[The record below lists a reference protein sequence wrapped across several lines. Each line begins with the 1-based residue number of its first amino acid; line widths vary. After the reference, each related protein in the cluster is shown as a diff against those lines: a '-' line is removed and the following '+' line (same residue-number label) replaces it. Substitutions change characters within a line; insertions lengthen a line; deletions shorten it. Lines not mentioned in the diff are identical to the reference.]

1 MLFVEIFAFVKVVG
15 EFELKTLANLVII
28 LNRDASYV
36 RAPHARA
43 SREREAF
50 SHACFVALKSFAIEK
65 PPVNTTTFWAA
76 YAQTYTF
83 PQSLYELKA
92 QLGQKLAHAQTFDR
106 GVEFIGMSAKPGG
119 AGGGDDEGNF

>member
-50 SHACFVALKSFAIEK
+50 SRACFVALKSFEK

-76 YAQTYTF
+76 YDHIV
-83 PQSLYELKA
+83 S
-92 QLGQKLAHAQTFDR
+92 
-106 GVEFIGMSAKPGG
+106 
-119 AGGGDDEGNF
+119 EGKV

>member
-50 SHACFVALKSFAIEK
+50 SRACFVALKSFAIEK

-76 YAQTYTF
+76 YGYCGF
-83 PQSLYELKA
+83 LWLSLFERICR
-92 QLGQKLAHAQTFDR
+92 HFD
-106 GVEFIGMSAKPGG
+106 VFFYFSVITCF
-119 AGGGDDEGNF
+119 NFGFVDIASG

>member
-50 SHACFVALKSFAIEK
+50 SRACFVALKSCEK

-76 YAQTYTF
+76 YDMIVQYTYF
-83 PQSLYELKA
+83 Y
-92 QLGQKLAHAQTFDR
+92 
-106 GVEFIGMSAKPGG
+106 
-119 AGGGDDEGNF
+119 NN